1 MLEVILWEVVQ
12 NFALP
17 SSIHPPPFADAPGHH
32 CLDAACCSTFFQADH
47 TAWTAAKYRCK
58 TRFSHVWEA
67 TLLENLEALPIR
79 SSATLQENGWGIY
92 WASTI
97 FNNQFHLNQD
107 VLEIVQLGF
116 EVWIQTA
123 VADSRRPYWPSL
135 SMTSESTSQ
144 NQQHGLQGF
153 FPV

>member
-1 MLEVILWEVVQ
+1 MGSCPKFCLTLFHSPTTLCWCTWASLLGCCLLL
-12 NFALP
+12 NFF
-17 SSIHPPPFADAPGHH
+17 SSRPHCMNSSQVPLQDSLLTCLRSYPPREPRGSSYKIF
-32 CLDAACCSTFFQADH
+32 CY
-47 TAWTAAKYRCK
+47 TARQC
-58 TRFSHVWEA
+58 
-67 TLLENLEALPIR
+67 
-79 SSATLQENGWGIY
+79 WGIY

-123 VADSRRPYWPSL
+123 VADSRGPYWPSL